1 MKVDDNIKLKARLVL
16 GKKKTL
22 MFGSCSAICKYSNRK
37 LWQSR
42 TFDFVCSENVNIGGI
57 QLPHLNAKSTSDPQT
72 LRKQL
77 KQKHL
82 FPNPDLR
89 LNINAGVTGTAP
101 SGTALVTPVTRD
113 GEEDPPPNNT
123 AA

>member
-1 MKVDDNIKLKARLVL
+1 MKVDDNIKLKASLVL
-16 GKKKTL
+16 GKKTL
-22 MFGSCSAICKYSNRK
+22 MLGSRSAVCKYSNRK

-82 FPNPDLR
+82 FPVSD
-89 LNINAGVTGTAP
+89 
-101 SGTALVTPVTRD
+101 
-113 GEEDPPPNNT
+113 
-123 AA
+123 